1 MKKFVMLFV
10 AVAFFA
16 TVALMGCGP
25 TQEPPKPA
33 PKEEAKPAAPAP
45 EKAAPEKPAAAPE
58 KPAGAVEKVEKAAGA
73 VKDAAGA
80 VKEAVPGK
88 K

>member
-1 MKKFVMLFV
+1 MKKLVMLFV

-16 TVALMGCGP
+16 TATLMGCGP

-45 EKAAPEKPAAAPE
+45 APEKAAPAPEKAAPEKAAPA
-58 KPAGAVEKVEKAAGA
+58 P
-73 VKDAAGA
+73 VK
-80 VKEAVPGK
+80 K
-88 K
+88 

>member
-1 MKKFVMLFV
+1 MKKLVMLFV

-16 TVALMGCGP
+16 TATLMGCGP

-45 EKAAPEKPAAAPE
+45 EKAAPAPE
-58 KPAGAVEKVEKAAGA
+58 KAAPAPEKK
-73 VKDAAGA
+73 
-80 VKEAVPGK
+80 
-88 K
+88 

>member
-45 EKAAPEKPAAAPE
+45 EKAAPEKPAEKPAAPAPE
-58 KPAGAVEKVEKAAGA
+58 KK
-73 VKDAAGA
+73 
-80 VKEAVPGK
+80 
-88 K
+88 

>member
-33 PKEEAKPAAPAP
+33 PPKEEAKPAAPAP
-45 EKAAPEKPAAAPE
+45 APEKAAPAPEKPAE
-58 KPAGAVEKVEKAAGA
+58 KPAAPAPAP
-73 VKDAAGA
+73 VK
-80 VKEAVPGK
+80 K
-88 K
+88 